1 MEGTLAIETEHLTR
15 RFDTFTA
22 VEDLTLTVRPGEVFG
37 FLGPNG
43 AGKTTVMRMLA
54 SLIAPSSG
62 SARVVGHD
70 VVTEGEAVRRKI
82 GLLTETPGLYRKLSA
97 EENLRYYARLYGVS
111 DVSKAIERYLR
122 ILGLYERRHDPVGSF
137 SKGMRQ
143 KIAIARALIHDPE
156 LVFLDEPTSGLDPE
170 AARVVLDFILEL
182 RAQGRTVFLCTHL
195 LDEAERLC
203 DRVGVFKRRL
213 IAVDTPARLRSTR
226 FGSRTVIDLVR
237 RDDRLLSALSGL
249 PFVQSVQWRNHELV
263 VILSNPEDQ
272 NPAVVRTLVE
282 AGAEIRFVRE
292 EKASLEQVY
301 LSLTGSLRLE

>member
-1 MEGTLAIETEHLTR
+1 MNGIPAIETEHLTR
-15 RFDTFTA
+15 RFDAFTA

-43 AGKTTVMRMLA
+43 AGKTTVMRMLSA
-54 SLIAPSSG
+54 LIRPTDG
-62 SARVVGHD
+62 VARVLGHD
-70 VVTEGEAVRRKI
+70 VVTEGEAIRRKI

-97 EENLRYYARLYGVS
+97 EENLRYYARLYGVQN
-111 DVSKAIERYLR
+111 VSQAIERYLR
-122 ILGLYERRHDPVGSF
+122 LLGLYERRHDPVGSF

-143 KIAIARALIHDPE
+143 KIAIARALIHDPQ
-156 LVFLDEPTSGLDPE
+156 LVYLDEPTSGLDPE
-170 AARVVLDFILEL
+170 AARLVLDFVLEL

-237 RDDRLLSALSGL
+237 RDDRLLQALSGL
-249 PFVQSVQWRNHELV
+249 PFIQGLLWRNHELV
-263 VILSNPEDQ
+263 VILSSPEEQ
-272 NPAVVRTLVE
+272 NPVVIRTLVE

>member
-1 MEGTLAIETEHLTR
+1 MDGILAIETQNLTR
-15 RFDTFTA
+15 RFGSFTA

-54 SLIAPSSG
+54 SLIAPTSG
-62 SARVVGHD
+62 TARVVGHD
-70 VVTEGEAVRRKI
+70 TVEEGEHVRRKI

-97 EENLRYYARLYGVS
+97 EENLRYYARLYGVA
-111 DVSKAIERYLR
+111 DVPRAIERYLR
-122 ILGLYERRHDPVGSF
+122 LLGLYERRHDPVGTF

-170 AARVVLDFILEL
+170 AARLVLDFILEL
-182 RAQGRTVFLCTHL
+182 RAQGRTVFLCTHH

-226 FGSRTVIDLVR
+226 FGSRTVIDMAT
-237 RDDRLLSALSGL
+237 RDDRFLQALSGL
-249 PFVQSVQWRNHELV
+249 PFVQGVQWRNHQLV
-263 VILSNPEDQ
+263 VFLANPEEQ
-272 NPAVVRTLVE
+272 NPEIVRTLVK
-282 AGAEIRFVRE
+282 AGADIRFVRE

-301 LSLTGSLRLE
+301 LSLTGSLRLD

>member
-1 MEGTLAIETEHLTR
+1 MAIETEHLTR

-22 VEDLTLTVRPGEVFG
+22 VEDLTLAVRPGEVFG

-54 SLIAPSSG
+54 ALIRPTDG
-62 SARVVGHD
+62 VARVLGHD

-97 EENLRYYARLYGVS
+97 EENLRYYARLYGMK
-111 DVSKAIERYLR
+111 DVSQAIERYLR
-122 ILGLYERRHDPVGSF
+122 LLGLYERRHDPVGSF

-143 KIAIARALIHDPE
+143 KIAIARALIHDPQ

-170 AARVVLDFILEL
+170 AARLVLDFVLEL
-182 RAQGRTVFLCTHL
+182 RAQGRTVFLCTHH

-203 DRVGVFKRRL
+203 DRVAVFKRRL

-237 RDDRLLSALSGL
+237 RDDRLLQALSGL
-249 PFVQSVQWRNHELV
+249 PFIQGLQWRNHELV
-263 VILSNPEDQ
+263 VMLSSPEEQ
-272 NPAVVRTLVE
+272 NPMVIRALVE